1 MAGVELKK
9 FKPVE
14 FQFGQVHVRGG
25 HCGKFTPIATKT
37 VRCKDSSVEERFV
50 KLVFTD
56 QWLIGATTGTTKYT
70 ASSFGRT
77 SLLQDLRA
85 HVERLCDGEEPSETP
100 DGENGEEA
108 EVQDEDYDPMAEI
121 EQNDGVHVDRTKVAG
136 VSGVKRTR
144 YYKNHVKNTVVT
156 VNMPMR
162 CPEQDPNCTDIR
174 RIRLFIEDRRQLW
187 LHITDVPWALQYLYV
202 QNVLKGV
209 PMVHPDSAGPGGA

>member
-1 MAGVELKK
+1 MPGIDLTK

-14 FQFGQVHVRGG
+14 FEFGQVHVRGG
-25 HCGKFTPIATKT
+25 HTGKYTPTTTKT
-37 VRCKDSSVEERFV
+37 VRCKDSSVEERFL
-50 KLVFTD
+50 KLAFTD
-56 QWLIGATTGTTKYT
+56 QWLINATTGSTKYT

-85 HVERLCDGEEPSETP
+85 HVERLCDGEE
-100 DGENGEEA
+100 A
-108 EVQDEDYDPMAEI
+108 EVQEDADYDPMAEI
-121 EQNDGVHVDRTKVAG
+121 EQNDGGPVDRTKVAG

>member
-1 MAGVELKK
+1 MPGIDLTK

-14 FQFGQVHVRGG
+14 FEFGQVHVRGG
-25 HCGKFTPIATKT
+25 HYGKFTPITTKT
-37 VRCKDSSVEERFV
+37 VRCQESSVEERFV
-50 KLVFTD
+50 KLALSD
-56 QWLIGATTGTTKYT
+56 QWLIGATTGSTKYT

-85 HVERLCDGEEPSETP
+85 HVERLCDGEEA
-100 DGENGEEA
+100 EA
-108 EVQDEDYDPMAEI
+108 QEDADYDPMAEI
-121 EQNDGVHVDRTKVAG
+121 EQNDGGPVDRTKVEG